1 MLELLN
7 LPSLVCNYSFTFSS
21 TTVLIFFF
29 LSKPSIEVFSTEE
42 EVQSVNFDIGCISG
56 TRYFYSLYCI
66 MELVQ
71 NQVKD

>member
-1 MLELLN
+1 M
-7 LPSLVCNYSFTFSS
+7 SC
-21 TTVLIFFF
+21 FFF